1 MPDFGIMRGFNDK
14 LFGDKLY
21 AGQLPTQL
29 GLIGSQEVFDFDVDA
44 LAFFDRVT
52 TAGGSLSLT
61 EKQAVSQLALD
72 MKSAG
77 IWALQKAIYPMVGA
91 SAAACAQNLK
101 SSSFTGTFSSGW
113 TFASGGV
120 TGNGSSTFMNTT
132 LIPSVSI
139 ASQDSMHLSY
149 YASTNVKAGA
159 FNMGVR
165 GALPN
170 VTDNFIGARFNS
182 SQSYNAVNIN
192 TVTTRSEASN
202 VNGFLCVS
210 RINSTTFKYYKAASI
225 NQTYTETSKALSTT
239 HSIYVGALN
248 LTGTLLLPDT
258 AQCSFSS
265 IGDGLTD
272 TQESNFYTAVQAFQ
286 TTLSRQV

>member
-1 MPDFGIMRGFNDK
+1 MRGFNEK

-29 GLIGSQEVFDFDVDA
+29 GLIGSQEVFDTDPDA
-44 LAFFDRVT
+44 QAFFDRVDAAT
-52 TAGGSLSLT
+52 GVVNSLSAT
-61 EKQAVSQLALD
+61 EKNAVDTLVKQMKLD
-72 MKSAG
+72 G
-77 IWALQKAIYPMVGA
+77 IWTPMKAIYPMVGA

-113 TFASGGV
+113 TFASTGV
-120 TGNGSSTFMNTT
+120 TGNGSSTFMNST

-139 ASQDSMHLSY
+139 ASQDSMHLTY
-149 YASTNVKAGA
+149 YANTNVKAGA
-159 FNMGVR
+159 FNIGVR
-165 GALPN
+165 GAN
-170 VTDNFIGARFNS
+170 VTDTFIGARFNAT
-182 SQSYNAVNIN
+182 QNYNAVNIN
-192 TVTTRSEASN
+192 TVTTNSETNN

-210 RINSTTFKYYKAASI
+210 RINSTTFKYYKGATI
-225 NQTYTETSKALSTT
+225 NRTYTETSRALSNT
-239 HSIYVGALN
+239 HSVYVGALN
-248 LTGTLLLPDT
+248 LSGTLLLPDNSRC
-258 AQCSFSS
+258 AFAS